1 MKSAFIIALILC
13 ALAVTSDAYGQR
25 IVVGGL
31 NGNAA
36 EDTTESY
43 TISMALSGGG
53 ARGLAVI
60 GILKAFEEKGI
71 EVTALTGTSIGGIIG
86 GLYASGYSPDEL
98 ISITR
103 DIAFNRLLTN
113 SPARKTMFLT
123 QREERERSLLS
134 IRFDGLVPVIPRGL
148 TAGQKLNS
156 LLTALTT
163 KANYHCGSDF
173 SRLPIPFRTISTDI
187 VTGREVVHAGG
198 SLAEAMRATLAFPLA
213 FTGLDKDDQLLMDG
227 GIVTPVPVDLV
238 RTMSDSTALVV
249 AVNTSSP
256 LLAKRDLVTPVDIA
270 NQVTTIMSRDRLAAQ
285 MRAADYAI
293 EPPLD
298 GFSSVDFKHRDTL
311 VEIGYRTGL
320 TAADSI
326 TDILDQRRHETEIS
340 IVQVNVKCH
349 SSALA
354 DTISDRLG
362 NITVTRAQLVSL
374 LQSLLDEFDLF
385 RLMADLLP
393 CRDSAL
399 PTETICLEIV
409 ADQCIRMR
417 DADFRF
423 IGNTVFDSTQP
434 ATHFNGGD
442 TLLTPQ
448 RLRQGLDAIIDMY
461 HNEGYDLAVIK
472 DVTIDMKALEVSV
485 VIDEAII
492 RRIDVDRNERTRD
505 WFVRSLFPLKV
516 GQPYS
521 TSQASKGIANIFG
534 SDLFDQVM
542 VDLVSYR
549 DGAVV
554 KISVE
559 EKQQP
564 VVRLGWHWDDEYQSE
579 EFIEV
584 LDDNI
589 IGIGLQLLLHS
600 RYARDSQNH
609 FASLKTD
616 RIFSTYM
623 TARLGA
629 YHRRLKRHL
638 FDTDGARADE
648 RTELRTGAE
657 FGLGQ
662 QIARL
667 GTVSAGLVF
676 EQLDYRHPL
685 DYHREVLDLRM
696 LKFTSEVETFDRVP
710 FPRTGKKHLF
720 ELQFAG
726 KYLGGETEFT
736 RFFTSIEA
744 YFALKPYLN
753 YHPKLAVGLSRSNLP
768 VSERFYLGG
777 MHSFM
782 GFRTHQ
788 LSGDKLF
795 MLSNELRLKLPLWLY
810 LTARHDMGEVYTAA
824 DEIKL
829 RNLRHGVGLF
839 LSLDSPIGPVEFGY
853 GVADTDEE
861 RFYLNVGY
869 TF

>member
-1 MKSAFIIALILC
+1 
-13 ALAVTSDAYGQR
+13 
-25 IVVGGL
+25 
-31 NGNAA
+31 
-36 EDTTESY
+36 
-43 TISMALSGGG
+43 
-53 ARGLAVI
+53 
-60 GILKAFEEKGI
+60 
-71 EVTALTGTSIGGIIG
+71 
-86 GLYASGYSPDEL
+86 
-98 ISITR
+98 
-103 DIAFNRLLTN
+103 
-113 SPARKTMFLT
+113 MFLT

-134 IRFDGLVPVIPRGL
+134 VRFDGLVPVIPRGL

-256 LLAKRDLVTPVDIA
+256 LLTKHDLVTPLDIA

-285 MRAADYAI
+285 LQAADYVM

-298 GFSSVDFKHRDTL
+298 GFSTVDFKHRDSL
-311 VEIGYRTGL
+311 VEIGYRAGL

-326 TDILDQRRHETEIS
+326 IGLLRHRHIETEFEIS
-340 IVQVNVKCH
+340 WVRVNNAPA
-349 SSALA
+349 ALA
-354 DTISDRLG
+354 QSIRVKLG
-362 NITVTRAQLVSL
+362 DNIITRPQLVSL
-374 LQSLLDEFDLF
+374 LNALLVRFDLF
-385 RLMADLLP
+385 RIDANMWPADDSLRHQAMNILDISVERCLP
-393 CRDSAL
+393 GRD
-399 PTETICLEIV
+399 V
-409 ADQCIRMR
+409 V
-417 DADFRF
+417 FRF
-423 IGNTVFDSTQP
+423 IGNTIFHSVRL
-434 ATHFNGGD
+434 ATHFDCGD
-442 TLLTPQ
+442 TLLTPH
-448 RLRQGLDAIIDMY
+448 RMKQGLDAIIDMY

-492 RRIDVDRNERTRD
+492 RRIDIDRNERTRD

-516 GQPYS
+516 GQLYS
-521 TSQASKGIANIFG
+521 TSRASKGIANIYG

-542 VDLVSYR
+542 VDLVPYR
-549 DGAVV
+549 GGTIV

-564 VVRLGWHWDDEYQSE
+564 VIRLGWHWDDEYQSE

-589 IGIGLQLLLHS
+589 SGIGLQLLLHS
-600 RYARDSQNH
+600 RYARDRQTY
-609 FASLKTD
+609 FTCLKTD

-629 YHRRLKRHL
+629 YHRRLRRHL
-638 FDTDGARADE
+638 FYDDGTRADE
-648 RTELRTGAE
+648 RLEIKTGAE

-667 GTVSAGLVF
+667 GTVSVGLVF
-676 EQLDYRHPL
+676 EQLDYRHPH
-685 DYHREVLDLRM
+685 DYRREVFDLRM
-696 LKFTSEVETFDRVP
+696 LKFTSVVETFDRVP
-710 FPRTGKKHLF
+710 FTRTGKKHMF

-726 KYLGGETEFT
+726 KYLGGEAEFT
-736 RFFTSIEA
+736 RLFTSLEA

-777 MHSFM
+777 MHSFV

-788 LSGDKLF
+788 LTGDKLF
-795 MLSNELRLKLPLWLY
+795 ILSNELRLKLPLWLY
-810 LTARHDMGEVYTAA
+810 LTARYDMGEVYTAA

-839 LSLDSPIGPVEFGY
+839 LSLDSPIGPMEFGY